1 MKPTVRLKRGS
12 RGWFAAGPGFE
23 RALGRLSD
31 AAFKV
36 FAQVCL
42 RAERANGCLEFER
55 DGLAR
60 ELGKSRSTLGRCLR
74 ELAAKGVCELEE
86 APNQHRRSRL
96 RVRPEYWPY
105 EVREEPAGQEP
116 ESPGPHGTA
125 YLAEVRRMFCEPA
138 CVQGRFGPAD
148 ERLAADWHRRGVPLE
163 TVRRA
168 ILLGSVRKSMSLL
181 DRPDGE
187 PVRSLRYFASLLA
200 EVRTESF
207 PDSYWQHLEFN
218 RRRCERLWQQGPAA
232 AAGSARPDLEQAD
245 PSRGARRPSSA
256 AEAEREERG

>member
-148 ERLAADWHRRGVPLE
+148 ERLAADSDFVTSELSAKRP
-163 TVRRA
+163 RA
-168 ILLGSVRKSMSLL
+168 S
-181 DRPDGE
+181 
-187 PVRSLRYFASLLA
+187 
-200 EVRTESF
+200 
-207 PDSYWQHLEFN
+207 
-218 RRRCERLWQQGPAA
+218 
-232 AAGSARPDLEQAD
+232 
-245 PSRGARRPSSA
+245 
-256 AEAEREERG
+256 